1 MFCVLRLF
9 GMRRK
14 HVKVISGLKLGA
26 HQALNVVSVELS
38 RAVAQVI
45 SVRKE
50 CVESFV
56 HLF

>member
-1 MFCVLRLF
+1 
-9 GMRRK
+9 MRRK
-14 HVKVISGLKLGA
+14 HIKVITGLKLGA

-38 RAVAQVI
+38 RAVALVI

-56 HLF
+56 HIF